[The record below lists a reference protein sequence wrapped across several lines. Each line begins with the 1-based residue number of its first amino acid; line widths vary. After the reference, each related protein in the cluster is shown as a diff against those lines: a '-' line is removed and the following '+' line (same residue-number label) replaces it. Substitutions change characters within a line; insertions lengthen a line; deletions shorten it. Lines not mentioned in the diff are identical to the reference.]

1 MTNIPLMIAGGVFLV
16 MLIVIGWLAIANA
29 NLKTEIAVKETSIA
43 TLTSTNHQFKDDIEA
58 NNKTLENMRLQAAQR
73 ARDVEKAREA
83 ARVVSDRYKK
93 ISALIANMK
102 PVNKDDCTAT
112 NKLVTTYFWGQL

>member
-1 MTNIPLMIAGGVFLV
+1 MNNIIIGLAGLVFILV
-16 MLIVIGWLAIANA
+16 LVIGWLAIANA

-43 TLTSTNHQFKDDIEA
+43 TLTSANHQFKDDIEA

-73 ARDVEKAREA
+73 AKDVQKAREA
-83 ARVVSDRYKK
+83 AKAVSDRYKK
-93 ISALIANMK
+93 ISAMIANMK

-112 NKLVTTYFWGQL
+112 NNLINGYMWGKL